1 MNALLLKIRPYQEIR
16 LNSIQAL
23 FSGFLNLCAKV
34 TEAHTLS
41 SLSRLSYTAKMEANK
56 IAKKDPYRLVRS
68 DDRSDTHLEKLYDFS
83 VNSIKLPKRQAVLRT
98 KKTSTGAIVQRR
110 SSGKK
115 LRGKQSQDVSSSG
128 FKGSHEEV
136 CKSLLAV

>member
-1 MNALLLKIRPYQEIR
+1 MPYYLKIRPYQEIR

-41 SLSRLSYTAKMEANK
+41 SLSRLSYTAKMEAKK
-56 IAKKDPYRLVRS
+56 IAKKDPYRLVRP

-83 VNSIKLPKRQAVLRT
+83 VNSIKLPKRHAVLRT
-98 KKTSTGAIVQRR
+98 KKTSTGATLRRR
-110 SSGKK
+110 SSGK